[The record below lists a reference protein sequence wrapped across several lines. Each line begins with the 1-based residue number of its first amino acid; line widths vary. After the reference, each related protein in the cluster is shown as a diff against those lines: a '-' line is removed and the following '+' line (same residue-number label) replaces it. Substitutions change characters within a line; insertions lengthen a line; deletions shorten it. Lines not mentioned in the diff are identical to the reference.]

1 MDLRFSPQAIEYW
14 EIERLIPSARNARTH
29 SPEQIAEIAGSIKTF
44 GMMSVILVDPEGE
57 IIAGHGR
64 VLAARKLDLT
74 KLPVIVISHLSERD
88 RRAYAIADNKIALNA
103 GWNDELLQVELDA
116 LKTEGIDLSI
126 LGFTDEDLQELADQL
141 RPELCFEK
149 EDSVP
154 EAPAVAMSRP
164 GDIWVMGDHKF
175 ICGDALDEK
184 VYRALLE
191 DEIADMVFGD
201 APYNVAYKSSC
212 APDGIANDNLG
223 ENFPPFLD
231 KALAN
236 MMRHN
241 QGAFYLCMSSSELHT
256 LYSAF
261 TKAGGHW
268 STFIIWGKD
277 LFTLGRSD
285 YQRQFEPIL
294 YGWREGSKHFWCG
307 ERNQGDLWLFD
318 KPRVNDLH
326 PTMKPV
332 ALVER
337 AVKNSSRP
345 GDIVLD
351 PFAGSGTTLIA
362 CEKSN
367 RKGRLIELD
376 PIYCDVTVKR
386 WQEITGNIATL
397 QSTGQ
402 SFAEVSDE
410 RLIGMPVEGE
420 AL

>member
-1 MDLRFSPQAIEYW
+1 MTLKFSPQEIVYW

-29 SPEQIAEIAGSIKTF
+29 SDKQITEIASSIKTF
-44 GMMSVILVDPEGE
+44 GMMSVILVDTEGG

-64 VLAARKLDLT
+64 VLAAQKLGLSQ
-74 KLPVIVISHLSERD
+74 LPVIVISHLSELD

-103 GWNDELLQVELDA
+103 GWNHELLQVELDA

-126 LGFTDEDLQELADQL
+126 LGFSDDELKELADQL
-141 RPELCFEK
+141 RPELSFEN
-149 EDSVP
+149 EDS
-154 EAPAVAMSRP
+154 APTPAPVAATRA
-164 GDIWVMGDHKF
+164 GDIWLMGDHKL
-175 ICGDALDEK
+175 ICGDALDEQ
-184 VYRALLE
+184 VYQALF
-191 DEIADMVFGD
+191 DNEIADMVFGD

-212 APDGIANDNLG
+212 APGGIANDNLG
-223 ENFPPFLD
+223 EDFPAFLE

-236 MMRHN
+236 MMRYN

-261 TKAGGHW
+261 TNAGGHW

-285 YQRQFEPIL
+285 YQRQFEPML
-294 YGWREGSKHFWCG
+294 YGWRNGSEHFWCG
-307 ERNQGDLWLFD
+307 DRNQGDLWLFD

-337 AVKNSSRP
+337 AIKNSSRP

-351 PFAGSGTTLIA
+351 PFCGSGTTLIA
-362 CEKSN
+362 CEKT
-367 RKGRLIELD
+367 RRMGRSIELD

-386 WQEITGNIATL
+386 WQEITGNIATH
-397 QSTGQ
+397 QSTSQ
-402 SFAEVSDE
+402 SFAEVSEE
-410 RLIGMPVEGE
+410 RLLVAATEGE
-420 AL
+420 A